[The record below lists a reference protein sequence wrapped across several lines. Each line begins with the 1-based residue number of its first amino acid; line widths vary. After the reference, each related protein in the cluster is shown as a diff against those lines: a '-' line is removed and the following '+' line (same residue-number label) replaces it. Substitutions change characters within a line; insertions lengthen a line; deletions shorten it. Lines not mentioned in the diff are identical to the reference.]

1 MANIQKRGDGS
12 YFFTVSLGRGPDGK
26 YKRATKT
33 YKPERKM
40 TPKQMKEHIEHE
52 YMKFKEEIRSGVY
65 VSPEKMTLEA
75 FTHEWRKKYA
85 DNELSETAM
94 LGHLSRLENHILP
107 VIGHVRMDQ
116 INSMMLL
123 TLLSS
128 LSRKDGKEGSLSNYM
143 KEDIY
148 KTLKNVFK
156 HAAKWKVTAT
166 NPMDGVNKPRDK
178 NEESRD
184 VSVYEPEEVAA
195 LLTAAQNEPLHWRIF
210 ITLAIVAGVRRG
222 ENLGIE
228 WPLVDF
234 TNNTVDV
241 SQSIVKGL
249 NGAVIKT
256 PKSKSSRRLIS
267 LPPSVMEELRL
278 FRIQWVSDRLKMG
291 DKWTEHEREWL
302 FCKEDGKHFYP
313 TTPTKWWKGFTERAG
328 VRYIRLHDLRHTSA
342 TLLIAKGVHAKI
354 ISERLGHSSIKITMN
369 TYGHALRSA
378 DEAAG
383 NTFESLFAPSVDSG
397 ELM

>member
-12 YFFTVSLGRGPDGK
+12 YFFTVSLGRGADGK
-26 YKRATKT
+26 YKRETKT
-33 YKPERKM
+33 YRPERKM
-40 TPKQMKEHIEHE
+40 TPKQLKEHIEHE
-52 YMKFKEEIRSGVY
+52 YMKFKEEVRTGVY
-65 VSPEKMTLEA
+65 ISPEKMTFEA
-75 FTHEWRKKYA
+75 FTKEWRKKYA
-85 DNELSETAM
+85 DNELSETALM
-94 LGHLSRLENHILP
+94 GHLSRLNNHILP
-107 VIGHVRMDQ
+107 VIGHVQMDQ

-123 TLLSS
+123 NLLSN
-128 LSRKDGKEGSLSNYM
+128 LSRKDEKEGSLSNYM

-156 HAAKWKVTAT
+156 HSAKWKVTST

-178 NEESRD
+178 SEEEKD
-184 VSVYEPEEVAA
+184 VNVYEPEEVTA
-195 LLTAAQNEPLHWRIF
+195 LLTAAQAEPFHWRIF

-228 WPLVDF
+228 WPMVDF
-234 TNNTVDV
+234 ATGTVDV
-241 SQSIVKGL
+241 SQSIVKAL
-249 NGAVIKT
+249 HGAVIKS

-278 FRIQWVSDRLKMG
+278 FRIQWVKDRLKMG
-291 DKWTEHEREWL
+291 DKWIEEEREWL
-302 FCKEDGKHFYP
+302 FCNENGKHLYP
-313 TTPTKWWKGFTERAG
+313 TTPTKWWRGFTERAG

-378 DEAAG
+378 DAAAG
-383 NTFESLFAPSVDSG
+383 NTFESLFTPSEKSK
-397 ELM
+397 

>member
-12 YFFTVSLGRGPDGK
+12 YFFTVSLGRGADGK
-26 YKRATKT
+26 YQRKTKT
-33 YKPERKM
+33 YRPERKM

-52 YMKFKEEIRSGVY
+52 YMKFKEEVRTGVY
-65 VSPEKMTLEA
+65 VSPEKMTFEA
-75 FTHEWRKKYA
+75 FTKEWRKKYA
-85 DNELSETAM
+85 DNELSETALM
-94 LGHLSRLENHILP
+94 GHLSRLNNHIIP
-107 VIGHVRMDQ
+107 VIGHVRMNQ

-123 TLLSS
+123 NLLAN
-128 LSRKDGKEGSLSNYM
+128 LSRKDEKEGSLSNYM

-156 HAAKWKVTAT
+156 HAAQWKVTST

-178 NEESRD
+178 NEESKD
-184 VSVYEPEEVAA
+184 VNVYEPEEVAA
-195 LLTAAQNEPLHWRIF
+195 LLTAAQAEPFHWRIF

-228 WPLVDF
+228 WPMVNF
-234 TNNTVDV
+234 ETGTVDV
-241 SQSIVKGL
+241 SQSIVKAL
-249 NGAVIKT
+249 HGAVIKS

-278 FRIQWVSDRLKMG
+278 FRTHWIKERLKMG
-291 DKWTEHEREWL
+291 DKWIEEEREWL
-302 FCKEDGKHFYP
+302 FCNENGKHFYP
-313 TTPTKWWKGFTERAG
+313 TTPTKWWRGFTERAG

-378 DEAAG
+378 DAAAG
-383 NTFESLFAPSVDSG
+383 NTFESLFIPQE
-397 ELM
+397 ELK